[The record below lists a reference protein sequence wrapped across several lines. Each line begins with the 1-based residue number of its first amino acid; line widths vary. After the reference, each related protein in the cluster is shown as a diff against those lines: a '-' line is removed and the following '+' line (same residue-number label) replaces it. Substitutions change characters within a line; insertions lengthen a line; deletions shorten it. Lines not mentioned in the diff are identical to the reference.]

1 MDISKKRTKLD
12 DRIGLYV
19 SASAIFISV
28 ITVIFFYR
36 EIQKLKK
43 EMSEVKTVKNEITN
57 LNSRWGVMETSL
69 AEISDILKKKPD
81 APTIKEIPNNT
92 TVETHVQEETLEERF
107 EEEDSDS
114 ELELELENPKV

>member
-43 EMSEVKTVKNEITN
+43 DISEVKTVKNEITN

-69 AEISDILKKKPD
+69 AEISDILKKKPE
-81 APTIKEIPNNT
+81 APKDLPIEAPKDISIQNSK
-92 TVETHVQEETLEERF
+92 QEEIIEERF

-114 ELELELENPKV
+114 ELELESVH